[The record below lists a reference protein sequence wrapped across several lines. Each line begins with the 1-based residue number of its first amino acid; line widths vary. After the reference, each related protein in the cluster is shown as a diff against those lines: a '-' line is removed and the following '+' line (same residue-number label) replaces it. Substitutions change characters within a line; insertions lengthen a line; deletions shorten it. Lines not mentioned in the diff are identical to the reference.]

1 MTKEQFDYFK
11 QHGFT
16 DELVTIVFDEGWDKV
31 DIENY
36 ILLYNHQ
43 NNEDVL
49 LPTFARQKDV
59 YGKSGKGKDSGKKPT
74 KCDEEGKDCE
84 GGKSKGTDG
93 KGRKKGVKS
102 TYTKNDKGDER
113 SRSGKDG
120 NQKSTKT
127 KNAKHG
133 EPSGSRKDGKG
144 EKSNKTKNDEGEPS
158 GSGKDGKGEK
168 SKKTKNDK
176 GEKSGSGKG
185 KKKDKSNETKNVKH
199 GETSWS
205 DEPGRKNTKDRD
217 EGNKRSKSK
226 KSQMEINDPIVHFGT
241 NVSEASDLYREGRGS
256 ENSDGH
262 GGKSDESVVDEERG
276 EVEECTDR
284 KGDNLERGGKGSVGD
299 EGSVDGVEGSEGSV
313 ADEGSVDGEV
323 EDGNVD
329 NRENVEYENTE
340 SEGNKD
346 GEENEDADSAGNL
359 EDGAKGGNV
368 EGANVVEEESRYKC
382 KFCTHGFDAYNAYI
396 IHIESRHPGWQDSDT
411 ERNLQERI
419 DLQLAAAIEGESE
432 DSETVP
438 VLDDKDMDERG
449 LVE

>member
-1 MTKEQFDYFK
+1 MK
-11 QHGFT
+11 
-16 DELVTIVFDEGWDKV
+16 
-31 DIENY
+31 
-36 ILLYNHQ
+36 
-43 NNEDVL
+43 
-49 LPTFARQKDV
+49 R
-59 YGKSGKGKDSGKKPT
+59 
-74 KCDEEGKDCE
+74 
-84 GGKSKGTDG
+84 
-93 KGRKKGVKS
+93 
-102 TYTKNDKGDER
+102 
-113 SRSGKDG
+113 
-120 NQKSTKT
+120 
-127 KNAKHG
+127 
-133 EPSGSRKDGKG
+133 
-144 EKSNKTKNDEGEPS
+144 
-158 GSGKDGKGEK
+158 
-168 SKKTKNDK
+168 
-176 GEKSGSGKG
+176 
-185 KKKDKSNETKNVKH
+185 
-199 GETSWS
+199 GETSQS

-217 EGNKRSKSK
+217 KGNKRSKSK

-276 EVEECTDR
+276 EVEERTDR
-284 KGDNLERGGKGSVGD
+284 KGDNVERGGKGSVGD
-299 EGSVDGVEGSEGSV
+299 EGSVDGVEGGEGSV

-346 GEENEDADSAGNL
+346 GEENEDADLAGNL
-359 EDGAKGGNV
+359 EDGAEGGNV

-396 IHIESRHPGWQDSDT
+396 IHVESRHPGWRDSDT